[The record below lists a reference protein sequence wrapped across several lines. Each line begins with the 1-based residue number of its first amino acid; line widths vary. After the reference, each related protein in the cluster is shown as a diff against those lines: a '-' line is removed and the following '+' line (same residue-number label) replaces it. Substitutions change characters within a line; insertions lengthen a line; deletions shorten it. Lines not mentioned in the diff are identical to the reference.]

1 MRLGL
6 AFSGGGSRAAGFHRG
21 TLDALF
27 KIGILTDEKIEKGEV
42 AVSSVSGGTVFAA
55 AWLAAIADKD
65 KKSRADFL
73 MEMKEELKKGFISR
87 TIRPRLLKA
96 VLPGYSRSHAFA
108 KTFDK
113 IFFKGK
119 TLKDLPQ
126 EPPIS
131 INTSILNNGQ
141 VGKFSRDGFRAA
153 SFLKQTK
160 AVLPDFPL
168 AMAVMASAA
177 FPVGL
182 PPVYLKQKK
191 HIPKNLV
198 KDEYRKHKRIALS
211 DGGVLENLG
220 LQTLLLSG
228 EPFKSWD
235 IISSDAGAP
244 LKAWKPG
251 KIMEKIM
258 GVGMGI
264 VSAPIIKRVTIL
276 MNDKE
281 NRHMR
286 SRLFEELEKTW
297 LVSGINN
304 PNVAKAP
311 GMQEYIKNQ
320 PPKNRRQVLFLYI
333 DQNWRDFFYNMP
345 QWRMVE
351 LMEFYKNRTGNQA
364 IPLPPQPKWY
374 SPDEEK
380 EKYTH
385 EIVKILKKILD
396 TPKADR
402 LVEAEKVYTDMG
414 KEEAVEKIKRIST
427 GFSGLSEEKLK
438 QLYDHAYWQ
447 VMASYATYWD

>member
-27 KIGILTDEKIEKGEV
+27 KIGILTDEKIQKGEV
-42 AVSSVSGGTVFAA
+42 AVSSVSGGTVFGA
-55 AWLAAIADKD
+55 AWLAAIADK
-65 KKSRADFL
+65 KLRTDFL

-87 TIRPRLLKA
+87 TIRPRLLKTI
-96 VLPGYSRSHAFA
+96 LPGYSRSHVLA

-131 INTSILNNGQ
+131 INTAVLNTGQ

-153 SFLKQTK
+153 SLLKQPEEE
-160 AVLPDFPL
+160 LPDFPL

-228 EPFKSWD
+228 KPFTSWD

-264 VSAPIIKRVTIL
+264 LSAPIIKRITIL

-297 LVSGINN
+297 LVSGIHN

-320 PPKNRRQVLFLYI
+320 PLKNRRQVLFLYI

-351 LMEFYKNRTGNQA
+351 LMESYKNRTGNQA
-364 IPLPPQPKWY
+364 IPIPTQPKWY
-374 SPDEEK
+374 SPDKVK

-396 TPKADR
+396 TLKADR

-414 KEEAVEKIKRIST
+414 KEDAVEKIKHIST